1 MARHRQGLQDTMG
14 LKQLWAMMV
23 IEIHEQVHA
32 TMASEPDQAILV
44 APGSYEGERWIHPNM
59 EQETVRIIING
70 QILTFM
76 RESRL
81 VRRAASTLGGEPFE
95 SQGPIALAEF
105 LDQARV
111 FFGDDD
117 FNNIRFYAKFS

>member
-1 MARHRQGLQDTMG
+1 MAKHRQGLQDTMG

-23 IEIHEQVHA
+23 IEIHEPVHA
-32 TMASEPDQAILV
+32 RMASEPDQTILV

-59 EQETVRIIING
+59 EQETVRIISNG

-81 VRRAASTLGGEPFE
+81 ARRAVSTLGGEPFE
-95 SQGPIALAEF
+95 SQGPITFAEF

-117 FNNIRFYAKFS
+117 FNTIRFYAKFS